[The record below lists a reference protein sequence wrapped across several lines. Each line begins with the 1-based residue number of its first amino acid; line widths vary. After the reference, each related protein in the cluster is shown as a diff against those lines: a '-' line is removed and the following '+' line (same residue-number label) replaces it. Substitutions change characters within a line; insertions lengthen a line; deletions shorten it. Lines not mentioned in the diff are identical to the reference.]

1 MVKVKRAYLYKSICK
16 HYDYLENEYRSK
28 TFGKPRD
35 YSFNLQ
41 KEKQAKEDFSNFLAF
56 RDKITEKVLSKIKK
70 RKGYITQKIRFY
82 LFHRSSIQ
90 YQYYPFIIYA
100 YEEVFND

>member
-1 MVKVKRAYLYKSICK
+1 MGNQKLSKVIIK
-16 HYDYLENEYRSK
+16 HFDYLENEYRSK
-28 TFGKPRD
+28 TFGKPKD
-35 YSFNLQ
+35 YNFKEQ